1 MTITFFKG
9 LRSTTPAGN
18 PELKDILMDIKSDKY
33 KSQVE
38 KCHTDLKYKD
48 RLPCFTPTG
57 VFNHRSIAGLES
69 YNGIICL
76 DIDHVE
82 DPELL
87 KKQVAELRYV
97 HAAFVTPSGKG
108 LKVIIK
114 TNATTETYKS
124 VEVKVADYFLSDCGA
139 VRDNRCKDIARIQFV
154 SHDPNLYYN
163 EDSYLLNLDQ
173 YVEGAEIG

>member
-9 LRSTTPAGN
+9 LRSTKPAGN
-18 PELKDILMDIKSDKY
+18 PELKEVLMNIKSDKY
-33 KSQVE
+33 KEQVE

-48 RLPCFTPTG
+48 YLPCFTPTG

-76 DIDHVE
+76 DIDHLE
-82 DPELL
+82 DPIFA
-87 KKQVAELRYV
+87 KNVATKLNYV
-97 HAAFVTPSGKG
+97 HAAFITPSGKG

-114 TNATTETYKS
+114 TNANVENYKTI
-124 VEVKVADYFLSDCGA
+124 EQKVADYFYTDSGLT
-139 VRDNRCKDIARIQFV
+139 RDVRCKDIARIQFV
-154 SHDPNLYYN
+154 SHDPELYYN
-163 EDSYLLNLDQ
+163 EESYTLNLDQ